1 MTNFTVKTFDE
12 ILIDYKIGVDEFLV
26 SKNFNPV
33 EKFDGGAYYLAFY
46 PIAQQIINLQSLF
59 NEKITQLYLFPSIA
73 NQVISRNNS
82 IEDTFI
88 QLVKD
93 TYNVEAN
100 FRPITENK
108 AGTVAVAINFTP
120 EFPETTENRS
130 KLFHLMNE
138 NLVAGLWF
146 EGNSNGYE
154 EFIDRTTY
162 RLFPAKIITRN
173 VKIEYK
179 IKKLND
185 YPVKNPQ
192 QIKDL
197 FLQNFK
203 TKYKL
208 GVEFSNEEY
217 LSYQELPFTSLINF
231 KLIDPTTPN
240 IEVNAPISFAFDERL
255 ELGTINVVEIV

>member
-1 MTNFTVKTFDE
+1 MTNFTIKTFDE
-12 ILIDYKIGVDEFLV
+12 LLIDYKVGVDNFLI
-26 SKNFNPV
+26 SENLNPV

-46 PIAQQIINLQSLF
+46 PIAQQIINLQALF
-59 NEKITQLYLFPSIA
+59 NEKLTELYLFPSIA

-88 QLVKD
+88 KLVYD
-93 TYNVEAN
+93 TYNIEAN
-100 FRPITENK
+100 FRPITVDT
-108 AGTVAVAINFTP
+108 AGTVAIAINFT
-120 EFPETTENRS
+120 TTFIDSAENRS

-146 EGNSNGYE
+146 DGSGSS
-154 EFIDRTTY
+154 EFLDRTTY
-162 RLFPAKIITRN
+162 RLFPANRITRD
-173 VKIEYK
+173 VKIEYRV
-179 IKKLND
+179 KKFND

-203 TKYKL
+203 TKYAL

-217 LSYQELPFTSLINF
+217 LSYQELPFASFINF
-231 KLIDPTTPN
+231 KLIDPATPE
-240 IEVNAPISFAFDERL
+240 IEVNAPVSFAFDERL
-255 ELGTINVVEIV
+255 ELGNINVVELV